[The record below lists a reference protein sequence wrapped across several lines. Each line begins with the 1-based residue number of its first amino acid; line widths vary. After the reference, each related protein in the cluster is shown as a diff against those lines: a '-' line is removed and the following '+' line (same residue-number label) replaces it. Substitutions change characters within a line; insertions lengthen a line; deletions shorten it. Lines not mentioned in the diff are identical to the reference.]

1 MTRKRTGAY
10 HPPRACECS
19 SRRHYEKK
27 HTVKRRVPIMVK
39 STDEIIEEMGRISED
54 TEYNRETILEVMK
67 IKRLERIADA
77 LEGIES
83 KLKRR

>member
-1 MTRKRTGAY
+1 MTRERTGAY

-19 SRRHYEKK
+19 SRRHCEKK
-27 HTVKRRVPIMVK
+27 HTVKRRVAIMAK
-39 STDEIIEEMGRISED
+39 STEGIIEEMDRISKD

>member
-1 MTRKRTGAY
+1 MTRERTGAY
-10 HPPRACECS
+10 HPPRAYECS
-19 SRRHYEKK
+19 SRRHCEKK
-27 HTVKRRVPIMVK
+27 HTVKRRVEIMAK
-39 STDEIIEEMGRISED
+39 STEGIIEEMDRISKD

>member
-1 MTRKRTGAY
+1 
-10 HPPRACECS
+10 
-19 SRRHYEKK
+19 
-27 HTVKRRVPIMVK
+27 MVK

-67 IKRLERIADA
+67 IKRLERIADT
-77 LEGIES
+77 LKGIES

>member
-1 MTRKRTGAY
+1 
-10 HPPRACECS
+10 
-19 SRRHYEKK
+19 
-27 HTVKRRVPIMVK
+27 MVK
-39 STDEIIEEMGRISED
+39 STNEIIEEMGRIAED

>member
-1 MTRKRTGAY
+1 
-10 HPPRACECS
+10 
-19 SRRHYEKK
+19 
-27 HTVKRRVPIMVK
+27 MVK
-39 STDEIIEEMGRISED
+39 STEGIIEEMGRISED
-54 TEYNRETILEVMK
+54 TEYSRETILEIMK

>member
-1 MTRKRTGAY
+1 MA
-10 HPPRACECS
+10 
-19 SRRHYEKK
+19 
-27 HTVKRRVPIMVK
+27 K
-39 STDEIIEEMGRISED
+39 STEGIIEEMDRISKD

>member
-1 MTRKRTGAY
+1 MTRERTGAY

-19 SRRHYEKK
+19 SRRHCEKK

-39 STDEIIEEMGRISED
+39 STEGIIEEMGRIPED
-54 TEYNRETILEVMK
+54 TGYNRETILEIMK
-67 IKRLERIADA
+67 IKRMERIADA